1 MTKKLYIIG
10 LVKSRKNWKH
20 WKKTFE
26 LFYCA
31 TIKMNC
37 KVRGT
42 SKNGS
47 IRASKWKNHKLRK
60 ELIKELNEKNK
71 IKELRRKTIKEL
83 KELIYRQN
91 EKSK

>member
-37 KVRGT
+37 KEEQVKT
-42 SKNGS
+42 ALLEQLNKKLINYVKN
-47 IRASKWKNHKLRK
+47 
-60 ELIKELNEKNK
+60 
-71 IKELRRKTIKEL
+71 
-83 KELIYRQN
+83 
-91 EKSK
+91 